1 MSDIGKLKILQ
12 VHNYYQIPGG
22 EDTVVANEKRL
33 LEDHGHTVIQ
43 YSRNNGEL
51 KQFSKIRKLLLPFTT
66 IFNPSTYREIK
77 RIIREQQIDVVHV
90 HNTLNLVSPAVYYA
104 ALSCK
109 VPVVQTIH
117 NFRLLCPGATFYRD
131 GHICEECVQKGL
143 RCSVKYGCYRGSKIQ
158 TLVCALSTWIHR
170 MTGVYGKLN
179 YICLTEFNKEKL
191 LGLKQ
196 IKFDRVFV
204 KPNFVSTKLDKI
216 VPMQEREDRFIF
228 AGRID
233 KLKGVDILLEAWKLM
248 GEEAPKL
255 IICGTGPMEAWCK
268 DYIQKNNLSSV
279 DMLGFVPNE
288 EAKKLIANSRALILP
303 TQWYEGFPMTI
314 VEAYSVGTPVV
325 GSNMGNVGSVI
336 HAGITGE
343 VFQPNNSTDLMNK
356 IIKCSETNSYLIDEM
371 TQSYGS
377 ERNYQ
382 IMKNIYLEV
391 IENNQGGGYSL
402 SL

>member
-314 VEAYSVGTPVV
+314 VEAFSVGTPVV

-391 IENNQGGGYSL
+391 IENNQGGYSL